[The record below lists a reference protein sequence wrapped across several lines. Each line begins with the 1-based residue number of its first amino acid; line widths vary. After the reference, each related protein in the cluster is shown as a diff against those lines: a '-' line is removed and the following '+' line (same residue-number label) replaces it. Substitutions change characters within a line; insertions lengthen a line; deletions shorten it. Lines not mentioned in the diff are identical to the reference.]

1 MAGSHFT
8 TLLHN
13 LDDKDCAGESQC
25 KGDHQQGSHI
35 EVKRRNQGVCQVE
48 HCHEKQLHHDHVHNS
63 GAPHAGLQQ
72 LAGLQLQANGKEQEC
87 DADIRKTMENL
98 SAHQLEF
105 VQREAGCEV
114 ADKCRQAKGSTAE
127 SEDQGDQDN

>member
-1 MAGSHFT
+1 M
-8 TLLHN
+8 
-13 LDDKDCAGESQC
+13 
-25 KGDHQQGSHI
+25 
-35 EVKRRNQGVCQVE
+35 
-48 HCHEKQLHHDHVHNS
+48 HNS

-127 SEDQGDQDN
+127 SEDQGDQDNQGVQHVLSVSYVRYWHCVAP